1 MISHIEL
8 AENRTKLPQNEE
20 ESSKKIEKKP

>member
-20 ESSKKIEKKP
+20 ESSKEIEKKP